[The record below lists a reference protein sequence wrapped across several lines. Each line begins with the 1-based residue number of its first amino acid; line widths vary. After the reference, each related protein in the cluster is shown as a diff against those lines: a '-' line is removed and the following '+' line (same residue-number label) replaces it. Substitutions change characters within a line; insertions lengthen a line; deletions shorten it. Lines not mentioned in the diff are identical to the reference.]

1 MIGAVIVLSAL
12 LIVSI
17 SLNYGFIV
25 WLHNVN
31 KELDKIKER
40 EKENDKKD

>member
-40 EKENDKKD
+40 EQESGSK